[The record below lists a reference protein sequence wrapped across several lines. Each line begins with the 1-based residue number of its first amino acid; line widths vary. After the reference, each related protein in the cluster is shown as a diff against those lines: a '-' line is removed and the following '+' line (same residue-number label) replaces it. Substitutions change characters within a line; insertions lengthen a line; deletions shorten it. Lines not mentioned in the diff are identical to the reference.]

1 MSAEDNSEKVA
12 MDDLRI
18 VKIRIK
24 DKDLAYAKLRKIT
37 RETYDELTQLRELER
52 DLERLL
58 AEPEK

>member
-1 MSAEDNSEKVA
+1 MSAEDNSKKA
-12 MDDLRI
+12 TMDDLSI

-52 DLERLL
+52 NLERLL
-58 AEPEK
+58 AESEK